1 MSFPAPHFVET
12 NGIRLA
18 VHEQGE
24 GFPVVL
30 CHGFPELAYAW
41 RHQLPALAEAGF
53 RAIAPDQRGYG
64 ATGGPKGLESV
75 PLYDMA
81 HLTGD
86 LVGLLDALG
95 LEKAVFCGHDW
106 GGLVV
111 WQMALMHP
119 SRVAGVIGVNT
130 PFIPRGPV
138 DPIQMFRQVFGE
150 DMYIVQFQEH
160 GKAERILEED
170 IARSLRFWY
179 RKSRMRL
186 AEYDQLPAGHKR
198 LSFLESY
205 QRGESSWSAPLVLS
219 ESELAIYVEAFERSG
234 YEGGINWYRNMT
246 RNWQASAGLQQRIE
260 VPCLMI
266 SAADDAVLRPEM
278 AHGMENYIPNLEKHV
293 IADCGHWTQSEQPEE
308 LNRLMVGWL
317 RRTFAQEIQPIGV
330 LLK

>member
-1 MSFPAPHFVET
+1 MAFPTPHFVET
-12 NGIRLA
+12 NGLRMA
-18 VHEQGE
+18 VHEQGA

-64 ATGGPKGLESV
+64 ATGGPKGLDSV

-95 LEKAVFCGHDW
+95 LEQAVFCGHDW

-130 PFIPRGPV
+130 PFLPRGPI

-150 DMYIVQFQEH
+150 GMYIVQFQEH
-160 GKAERILEED
+160 GKAEQALEAD
-170 IARSLRFWY
+170 IARSMRFWY
-179 RKSRMRL
+179 RKSRMTL
-186 AEYDQLPAGHKR
+186 AEYDKLPAEHKT
-198 LSFLESY
+198 LSFLRSY
-205 QRGESSWSAPLVLS
+205 ERAEAEWSAPLVLS
-219 ESELAIYVEAFERSG
+219 EAELAVYVEAFQRTG
-234 YEGGINWYRNMT
+234 YEGGINWYRNMS
-246 RNWQASAGLQQRIE
+246 RNWQASAGLAQRIE

-266 SAADDAVLRPEM
+266 SAADDIVLRPEM
-278 AHGMENYIPNLEKHV
+278 ANGMENYIPDLEKHV
-293 IADCGHWTQSEQPEE
+293 IPNCGHWTQSEQPEA
-308 LNRLMVGWL
+308 LNHLIVGWL
-317 RRTFAQEIQPIGV
+317 QRRLG
-330 LLK
+330 